1 MARIRFYPED
11 NNLHPSD
18 HIVGTDEVSGNGA
31 TRVFTIQALTDHL
44 AEVLN
49 LEVPEAI
56 ADGIIPVGDGSGGYD
71 PSPLVVKDEDGSTN
85 TVIFDATITAPN
97 FANIV
102 FYQTPLGVN
111 MLDIRQDVE
120 GGFSIDPLE
129 AVDGTFEAVDTNGT
143 SLSGRILTY
152 EAFRANR
159 AGDTIPSYL
168 YTVTLDGGATLS
180 GETRISRLTITG
192 QNTISKRVLCI
203 GSDTVNLG
211 DLDVRGILTVN
222 GVEVDLSQI
231 NTNRD
236 NIALLETRA
245 SDLENGKAD
254 RTELHPAATLPDPT
268 PTVQG
273 VTNTAV
279 TGIEID
285 PATQV
290 MTITRGQVPVVI
302 GGTGGGSGSSDFS
315 INGFV
320 RDGATF
326 GNTDT
331 ISWTSVFDAATNEVT
346 LRPNVDAD
354 QILAGVESRLDTL
367 EDGSTLSV
375 TQGPNTISDVSILN
389 LASGI
394 NLTAGAA
401 GVANLEVQSGVSFI
415 PPAAYKG
422 VPAGSGT
429 ANINPFD
436 PSNATI
442 VGAADEQL
450 YWLPEDVLID
460 DGGLDDGL
468 ELTQGL
474 WRFSD
479 GGSENTQGSTH
490 NWSHVANLSFQP
502 EGAVDLAYIPEVY
515 DNDGAITEPNKV
527 INVINVDVD
536 GNPTNFTEEFSLPI
550 ASEDQFGM
558 VKLSRAVQEGIQ
570 ECTID
575 VIEAGGS
582 TVEFTYMLGLNS
594 FTSSP
599 YTPTTTSNKVLFA
612 DYGALYTGSTALT
625 NGVQLQWSDFD
636 QSQAF
641 VNSVGN
647 IDYWPV
653 VGIINESEVADV
665 TQEVTRVQG
674 DPHPTGVYLIRKTG
688 VQYSATVT
696 GYPVTITEL
705 EIVDS
710 FAQPLNL
717 NANQTYEFFA
727 LLGYSQQ
734 ETITTDAV
742 TEETCIEVTA
752 PLIINKLVTRDG
764 VEYDLGGGGGT
775 LKTHFE
781 QLDSYDTNNPPDP
794 VPTQVLKLGDTVT
807 GNGTAVG
814 EERFG
819 TYMFVGMVGGSDD
832 QTVEIDGNTP
842 FRTSG
847 GATLTQWLR
856 IGAGGSSSTVSSGIT
871 QDTGLGAIHDT
882 QVLDTSDRAILQ
894 FNAANPATN
903 GDYVLQATY
912 NDAGQTNDY
921 LKYSYEWVAGG
932 GGVVNQSIAF
942 TANMV
947 SPLELDHPITKDF
960 YQVQVYDANKNMI
973 LPNNIQLTSRDDNG
987 TTVPTVTIDFGQT
1000 DGTPIGFA
1008 GTVVVVG

>member
-31 TRVFTIQALTDHL
+31 TRVFTIQALSDYL
-44 AEVLN
+44 AETLN

-56 ADGIIPVGDGSGGYD
+56 AEGIIPVGDGTGGYD
-71 PSPLVVKDEDGSTN
+71 PSPLVVKDEDGATN

-129 AVDGTFEAVDTNGT
+129 AVDGTFEAVDTNGS

-222 GVEVDLSQI
+222 GVEVDLSQVNI
-231 NTNRD
+231 NRD

-279 TGIEID
+279 TGVTID
-285 PATQV
+285 PVTQV
-290 MTITRGQVPVVI
+290 ITLTRGQVPVVI
-302 GGTGGGSGSSDFS
+302 GGDGDGTGSSEFS

-320 RDGATF
+320 REGATF
-326 GNTDT
+326 GNTDS
-331 ISWTSVFDAATNEVT
+331 ISWISEVSADATEVT
-346 LRPNVDAD
+346 LRPSVNVDN
-354 QILAGVESRLDTL
+354 ILGGVESRLDTL

-375 TQGPNTISDVSILN
+375 TQGPNTVSDVSILN

-394 NLTAGAA
+394 NLTAGAS

-422 VPAGSGT
+422 VPVGSGT
-429 ANINPFD
+429 GNINPFD
-436 PSNATI
+436 PVNATI
-442 VGAADEQL
+442 VGAGDEQL
-450 YWLPEDVLID
+450 YWLPEDVLVD
-460 DGGLDDGL
+460 SGADDGL

-502 EGAVDLAYIPEVY
+502 EGAVNLDYIPEQV
-515 DNDGAITEPNKV
+515 DSDGVIIEPNRV
-527 INVINVDVD
+527 INITNVDND
-536 GNPTNFTEEFSLPI
+536 GNPTNYTEEFSLPI
-550 ASEDQFGM
+550 ASEEQFGM
-558 VKLSRAVQEGIQ
+558 VKLARAVQEGIQ
-570 ECTID
+570 ECTIET
-575 VIEAGGS
+575 IEAGGS
-582 TVEFTYMLGLNS
+582 SVQYTYSIFPDFSPGVFTPATSGS
-594 FTSSP
+594 KFFTAFNGSP
-599 YTPTTTSNKVLFA
+599 YT
-612 DYGALYTGSTALT
+612 GSDPVVD
-625 NGVQLQWSDFD
+625 GGSYDWSDVAQNFAWIN
-636 QSQAF
+636 AF
-641 VNSVGN
+641 TN
-647 IDYWPV
+647 INNVPV
-653 VGIINESEVADV
+653 VALVDTDIIASKDEISRDID
-665 TQEVTRVQG
+665 
-674 DPHPTGVYLIRKTG
+674 DPHVNGVYLMRKTG
-688 VQYSATVT
+688 VSVNVMFP
-696 GYPVTITEL
+696 GYPTVME
-705 EIVDS
+705 EIEFIDA
-710 FAQPLNL
+710 FGDPLTFTGGQSYNL
-717 NANQTYEFFA
+717 VNAF
-727 LLGYSQQ
+727 GSSSQ
-734 ETITTDAV
+734 ETITTEGV
-742 TEETCIEVTA
+742 TEETCIEITA
-752 PLIINKLVTRDG
+752 PLIINKLITQGG
-764 VEYDLGGGGGT
+764 VEYDLGGAGGGT

-781 QLDSYDTNNPPDP
+781 QLDSYDADNPPDP
-794 VPTQVLKLGDTVT
+794 IPNQVLRLGDTIT

-814 EERFG
+814 EETFG
-819 TYMFVGMVGGSDD
+819 TYMFVGMVGGADD
-832 QTVEIDGNTP
+832 QTIEVDGNTA

-847 GATLTQWLR
+847 GATLSQWLR
-856 IGAGGSSSTVSSGIT
+856 IGAGGSSVMVDSGIT

-882 QVLDTSDRAILQ
+882 QVDDPSDRAILQ
-894 FNAANPATN
+894 FNAANPATD
-903 GDYVLQATY
+903 GDYVLRATY
-912 NDAGQTNDY
+912 ADGGQTNDY
-921 LKYSYEWVAGG
+921 LKYSYQWVPQSGG
-932 GGVVNQSIAF
+932 ATVVRGTQSTSASTWTISHNLDIKDASD
-942 TANMV
+942 N
-947 SPLELDHPITKDF
+947 PLPVV
-960 YQVQVYDANKNMI
+960 VQVYDSSMRQL
-973 LPNNIQLTSRDDNG
+973 LPQEITITDSN
-987 TTVPTVTIDFGQT
+987 TVTVSFANISIDGSWIVT
-1000 DGTPIGFA
+1000 G
-1008 GTVVVVG
+1008 